1 MKQTSAVVRLALG
14 RAWAYRILQK
24 ILVQSNTRQSV
35 IGRYV
40 QPRARDRIVDIGCG
54 PADILE
60 HLPDV
65 HYFGIVRWRHR
76 FSVNISQHH
85 RNDML
90 RVPYDHLLMT
100 CS

>member
-1 MKQTSAVVRLALG
+1 MKQSSALVRLALG

-24 ILVQSNTRQSV
+24 ILSRSDTGQSV
-35 IGRYV
+35 IDRYV

-65 HYFGIVRWRHR
+65 HYFGIEAQSSR
-76 FSVNISQHH
+76 
-85 RNDML
+85 L
-90 RVPYDHLLMT
+90 P
-100 CS
+100 